1 MRPAGEGRAS
11 SAASVAVLPL
21 LRPFSPAVLS
31 LQPAAGG
38 GDGRGGH
45 TPAPLV
51 RRRAREVGRQGYR
64 RPRVVSIH
72 CTVER
77 AEWDDH
83 TQGARDQCVAGRT
96 GRLRRQRS
104 RAAAAVQRVAATQT
118 HPHGSKA
125 ALRRDACGCD
135 AVPATLK
142 QRRRCGDSKLG
153 KLV

>member
-1 MRPAGEGRAS
+1 MADTH
-11 SAASVAVLPL
+11 
-21 LRPFSPAVLS
+21 LRPWCV
-31 LQPAAGG
+31 AARGKWGG
-38 GDGRGGH
+38 RVTG
-45 TPAPLV
+45 APGSCRSTV
-51 RRRAREVGRQGYR
+51 RWNERNGMKTGRRAAAR
-64 RPRVVSIH
+64 
-72 CTVER
+72 
-77 AEWDDH
+77 H